1 MKPTRR
7 VLTLAGTA
15 IALAA
20 TFSSLPARADDA
32 SDAKAVVDK
41 AAVTVAT
48 FAKDPDH
55 ASMHTLMAKAKA
67 VLVYRQVIEGGFI
80 IGGSGG
86 PGVLLVRDPATGSFG
101 APA

>member
-1 MKPTRR
+1 
-7 VLTLAGTA
+7 
-15 IALAA
+15 
-20 TFSSLPARADDA
+20 
-32 SDAKAVVDK
+32 
-41 AAVTVAT
+41 
-48 FAKDPDH
+48 
-55 ASMHTLMAKAKA
+55 

>member
-1 MKPTRR
+1 MEQNFSVQSATLLHGTSMKPTRR
-7 VLTLAGTA
+7 VLTLSGTA

-55 ASMHTLMAKAKA
+55 ASMHTLMAKA
-67 VLVYRQVIEGGFI
+67 
-80 IGGSGG
+80 
-86 PGVLLVRDPATGSFG
+86 
-101 APA
+101 